1 MARGL
6 SVGDAS
12 TWNECRSASR
22 HVDTGKDQA
31 GLAGKQ
37 LRRPGSWGK
46 LFFLRTILQR
56 RLGIRG
62 TKGVQASFCRN

>member
-6 SVGDAS
+6 SASGAS

-46 LFFLRTILQR
+46 LVFFKDNTTEEA
-56 RLGIRG
+56 GY
-62 TKGVQASFCRN
+62 